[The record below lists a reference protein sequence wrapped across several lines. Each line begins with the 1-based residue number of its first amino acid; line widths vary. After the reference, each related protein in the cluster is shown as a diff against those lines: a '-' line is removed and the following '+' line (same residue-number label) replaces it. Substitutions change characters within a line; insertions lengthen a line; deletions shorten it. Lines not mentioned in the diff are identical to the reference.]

1 MRNFDL
7 DSAKAAVKNLFEVL
21 RIQLPEETPERFV
34 RMLSEMTQ
42 YQNVSNREVA
52 NIANKMFE
60 VDDKNTCENMVLIK
74 NIDAFS
80 LCEHHVALI
89 YDMKISVAYMPRGR
103 ILGLSKIVRV
113 VDMVCKRLQ
122 LQEKIGGDIVEVM
135 RILTGSEDV
144 AVYISAKHSCITAR
158 GIRNPSACT
167 VTTTLSGV
175 FSTDRSLKDSFLSSV
190 QN

>member
-1 MRNFDL
+1 MKDL
-7 DSAKAAVKNLFEVL
+7 DLAKVAVKSLFDIL
-21 RIQLPEETPERFV
+21 KIQLPEETPERFA

-60 VDDKNTCENMVLIK
+60 VDNKSSCENMVLIK

-89 YDMKISVAYMPRGR
+89 YDMKVSVAYMPRGR

-135 RILTGSEDV
+135 KILIGNEDV
-144 AVYISAKHSCITAR
+144 AVHISAKHSCVTAR
-158 GIRNPSACT
+158 GIRNSSACT

-175 FSTDRSLKDSFLSSV
+175 FLTDRSLKDAFLSSV